1 MKILEFLQELVKRGG
16 NPKEVKIVAPSWSG
30 AWRDGVFLE
39 GVDALS
45 ITVNASFKSS
55 SIRLVTSHPVLDFEI
70 DGCYRMFGNDFFP
83 NVGVRSLV
91 RKIPTYTVLRVID
104 PVDRVRI

>member
-30 AWRDGVFLE
+30 AWRDGVFLD

-45 ITVNASFKSS
+45 ITVSPSFKSP
-55 SIRLVTSHPVLDFEI
+55 SIRLVTSHPVFDFEV
-70 DGCYRMFGNDFFP
+70 DGCHRLFGKDFFP
-83 NVGVRSLV
+83 HVGGRSLV
-91 RKIPTYTVLRVID
+91 SKVPTYTVLRVID